1 LQVAHHQGYIEVDWS
16 RVTSDTTS
24 LADRLRDRLRLRR
37 KSGLEKFL
45 DFAKKNI
52 YITGSFTAGL
62 FLGIA
67 YS

>member
-1 LQVAHHQGYIEVDWS
+1 M
-16 RVTSDTTS
+16 TSDTTS
-24 LADRLRDRLRLRR
+24 FADRKRERLRIRSR
-37 KSGLEKFL
+37 SGLERIL

-52 YITGSFTAGL
+52 FVTGSFTAGF

>member
-1 LQVAHHQGYIEVDWS
+1 
-16 RVTSDTTS
+16 VTSDTTS